1 MRVVINMFM
10 SLTKL
15 SSKIRI
21 FTIMMSVLVSTF
33 SVNMFAQ
40 STQDL
45 SEKEPLDSSQEE
57 AQQQSANKDSTQTV
71 LRLEDTI
78 RGNKEQPQV
87 LTIVPWQLPIHQRI
101 SESKEWQMD
110 VKKLPSIE
118 RNSFLRNLA
127 VVKEL
132 KAKQQLKK
140 PLSDT
145 DNKD

>member
-1 MRVVINMFM
+1 M

-15 SSKIRI
+15 SSNIRI
-21 FTIMMSVLVSTF
+21 FTIIMSVLVSTF

-40 STQDL
+40 STQEL

-145 DNKD
+145 NNKD